1 MITINIE
8 MVKDSTIDGSSRA
21 QSAQREFFPSH
32 LNIEARGIS
41 SPAEFARFRE
51 LISNAEVLF
60 DKELK
65 TLPG

>member
-1 MITINIE
+1 MITIQIE
-8 MVKDSTIDGSSRA
+8 MVTNPMDGSSRA
-21 QSAQREFFPSH
+21 QSENKGPLPSY

-51 LISNAEVLF
+51 FISNTEVLF